1 MANQLNV
8 ELLESS
14 FKALAPQGELLVERF
29 YEALFTQYPQVK
41 PLFTNSNPKTQ
52 QKKLLGALQ
61 LVVNNLRN
69 PEALKSALIS
79 MGQRHQGYGAL
90 PEHYPAVASTLI
102 GVMRELAGDLWTT
115 EIQSAWEDALTT
127 VAEIMISAYDQPN
140 VISSQVNAFNN
151 SSGNEENRKFRENR
165 KSKFT
170 ENLTVRQKLFILPL
184 FFSAV
189 LMGIGA
195 YTVLTLNQQKT
206 DSTVINI
213 AGRQSMLTQKFT
225 RELLDELN
233 VAQVKSA
240 AIKITSGAAAQIVA
254 DRSYYTKNVIGKL
267 KRDWPDFKASVNH
280 LSIPG
285 AIPFPATYVQEVSD
299 NLDKSA
305 GYAYTLKSKWNINP
319 NKGLTNDFE
328 RTAWDEL
335 SKNPGQPYSK
345 LIRTEQGV
353 MLHYATAD
361 VAAAGCTNCH
371 NSRSDSPKRDF
382 KSGDLMGILV
392 VTTLATSNAEL
403 SKALVAGNFQNK
415 NSDNTAKLFEASH
428 KALRFGGVTHSDLN
442 MTKEINLPANIDAVT
457 EKKLAEVAALW
468 EQLRTASLNIQ
479 QTEVNSSEYL
489 EQLSIIRSSNI
500 ETLKKM
506 NDAVTLFANISQSN
520 TVTMMYVEAIIIIL
534 ALITGILVSLQLA
547 RSFFVQ
553 LGAEPVHVKEIAERI
568 AEGEIDFTVS
578 YKGSQPIGVL
588 ASMINM
594 QENLKSRSEADCQ
607 AKEEALRAVAA
618 NAQIKTALDS
628 VNASV
633 MMADS
638 DLNIIYM
645 NEAAQKM
652 MKDAEPE
659 LQQLIK
665 GFSADD
671 LVGTNIDEFHKNPS
685 HQRGLLGG
693 LKDTYEATLD
703 LETLQFN
710 IIANPV
716 FTEDGTRA
724 GTVVEW
730 ENRTALVAAEKAEA
744 ELAAKTAAEA
754 AENSRIKIALDNVSS
769 NVMLADPDLNIIY
782 MNNSVLTMM
791 KDAEADLKQSIP
803 SFDADNLIGANID
816 SFHKNPGHQRALLE
830 GLKTTYKSTIEVSGL
845 TFTVIANPVFG
856 NDGER
861 LGTVVEWDNL
871 TAEVAVENEISGIVS
886 AAAAGDFNE
895 RISMDDKSGF
905 FERLAEGVNEILETS
920 EVGLTDISRVIQAL
934 AKGDLTETITADY
947 RGLFGQLKD
956 DINDTMGRLSSVMV
970 DVKSNSSSIASASEQ
985 VSGTAESLSQGAS
998 EQAASVEET
1007 SASIE
1012 QMGASINQNSEN
1024 SRTTDGIATESSN
1037 AAKEGGESVLE
1048 TVQAMKDIAEKI
1060 SIIEDIAYQTNMLAL
1075 NAAIEA
1081 ARAGEHGKG
1090 FAVVAAEVRKLAERS
1105 QVAASEISDLT
1116 GDSVKVAEKAGGLLE
1131 KMVPDI
1137 ARTAEL
1143 VQEIT
1148 AASEEQAGGVGQIT
1162 GAMQQLDQVTQQN
1175 AAASEEL
1182 AATSQEM
1189 RTQSQSL
1196 LEIISFFR
1204 LSDQGAPVKA
1214 APEVTEATDP
1224 SQFNGPDARSKSS
1237 PMRNIDATSAAI
1249 DESQFERF

>member
-1 MANQLNV
+1 MKINMPVTGQEKQMKQGSVLVSKTNLKGAITYCNSDFIEISGYSEDELIGKNHNIVRHPDMPPIAFQDLWDTMKAERPWVGIVKNRCKNGDHYWVKANVIPVIKNGTIQEYMSVRESPSREEIENAEALYTEINAGQHKPKQSSLTFLGEMNLKRQTQVMVVIMALFFSILATIIWVPANNSNAIWHDYQQQAAKRQLLIGEIKSQFGFGGAIHNFKNYVLRGTVKYADRFNKNYTTVSESLTEYRSLPLLAARELKALDAIQSVIESYRGNLDMIQPMVKRGATPVEIDKVVKINDTPAIDGLEALNEHYATLTENHTNQLNGMMSQSKNLAFMV
-8 ELLESS
+8 PAMFFVLLAGFLVWSLRRNVFTPINEVQGKFFNLTQGNFSEHIDIKS
-14 FKALAPQGELLVERF
+14 PGEIGELLRS
-29 YEALFTQYPQVK
+29 LKILQVQIG
-41 PLFTNSNPKTQ
+41 FDIMDNRE
-52 QKKLLGALQ
+52 QKVQAIRLS
-61 LVVNNLRN
+61 
-69 PEALKSALIS
+69 E
-79 MGQRHQGYGAL
+79 
-90 PEHYPAVASTLI
+90 
-102 GVMRELAGDLWTT
+102 
-115 EIQSAWEDALTT
+115 
-127 VAEIMISAYDQPN
+127 
-140 VISSQVNAFNN
+140 SSQ
-151 SSGNEENRKFRENR
+151 R
-165 KSKFT
+165 
-170 ENLTVRQKLFILPL
+170 
-184 FFSAV
+184 
-189 LMGIGA
+189 
-195 YTVLTLNQQKT
+195 
-206 DSTVINI
+206 
-213 AGRQSMLTQKFT
+213 
-225 RELLDELN
+225 
-233 VAQVKSA
+233 
-240 AIKITSGAAAQIVA
+240 
-254 DRSYYTKNVIGKL
+254 
-267 KRDWPDFKASVNH
+267 
-280 LSIPG
+280 
-285 AIPFPATYVQEVSD
+285 
-299 NLDKSA
+299 
-305 GYAYTLKSKWNINP
+305 
-319 NKGLTNDFE
+319 
-328 RTAWDEL
+328 
-335 SKNPGQPYSK
+335 
-345 LIRTEQGV
+345 
-353 MLHYATAD
+353 
-361 VAAAGCTNCH
+361 
-371 NSRSDSPKRDF
+371 
-382 KSGDLMGILV
+382 
-392 VTTLATSNAEL
+392 
-403 SKALVAGNFQNK
+403 
-415 NSDNTAKLFEASH
+415 
-428 KALRFGGVTHSDLN
+428 
-442 MTKEINLPANIDAVT
+442 
-457 EKKLAEVAALW
+457 
-468 EQLRTASLNIQ
+468 
-479 QTEVNSSEYL
+479 
-489 EQLSIIRSSNI
+489 
-500 ETLKKM
+500 
-506 NDAVTLFANISQSN
+506 
-520 TVTMMYVEAIIIIL
+520 
-534 ALITGILVSLQLA
+534 
-547 RSFFVQ
+547 
-553 LGAEPVHVKEIAERI
+553 
-568 AEGEIDFTVS
+568 
-578 YKGSQPIGVL
+578 
-588 ASMINM
+588 
-594 QENLKSRSEADCQ
+594 
-607 AKEEALRAVAA
+607 
-618 NAQIKTALDS
+618 IKTALDS